1 MAPAFQMFHRTTVS
15 QAREIAQNG
24 FSDDRWRFGLEE
36 HSGEPVTATGVWL
49 TDRPVSADDG
59 PPGAAV
65 LEVALEISDD
75 ELAAF
80 EIHGVLDDARLWVV
94 PAAVVNPRAS
104 VRISEVD
111 ARSSWFHEQVDQVEG
126 EEEGEEEDL

>member
-1 MAPAFQMFHRTTVS
+1 MAAAFQMFHRTTVS

-24 FSDDRWRFGLEE
+24 FSDDKWRFGPGEYT
-36 HSGEPVTATGVWL
+36 GEPLTATGVWL

-80 EIHGVLDDARLWVV
+80 EIQGVLDGARLWVV

-111 ARSSWFHEQVDQVEG
+111 ARSSWFHEQVEEVEDEG
-126 EEEGEEEDL
+126 EDEDV